1 MKLKHT
7 SLVMAAM
14 AMMFS
19 VQLFAG
25 APAKAA
31 QRDLPTAT
39 GGAVFSI
46 LGTII
51 ALPVKIATCGGMA
64 VLGGV
69 GYGLTL
75 GESEVIQEEFLSA
88 LPDACRPVLKTTPM
102 EIDPVLPGP
111 RPQDLDW

>member
-1 MKLKHT
+1 MKRWKTTLFVAG
-7 SLVMAAM
+7 LCVAG
-14 AMMFS
+14 
-19 VQLFAG
+19 QLFTA
-25 APAKAA
+25 ANVRAA
-31 QRDLPTAT
+31 QRDFPTAT

-46 LGTII
+46 IGTII

-69 GYGLTL
+69 GYGVTL

-102 EIDPVLPGP
+102 DIDPILPGP
-111 RPQDLDW
+111 RPQDLEW

>member
-1 MKLKHT
+1 MKLRYT
-7 SLVMAAM
+7 PLVMTAM
-14 AMMFS
+14 AMMFIT
-19 VQLFAG
+19 QLFVGTCAQ
-25 APAKAA
+25 AA

-51 ALPVKIATCGGMA
+51 ALPVKVATCGGMA

-69 GYGLTL
+69 GYGVTL
-75 GESEVIQEEFLSA
+75 GESEFVQEEFLSA

-111 RPQDLDW
+111 RPQDAGW

>member
-1 MKLKHT
+1 MKRWQTTLIISALCIT
-7 SLVMAAM
+7 G
-14 AMMFS
+14 
-19 VQLFAG
+19 QLLMGTHAQ
-25 APAKAA
+25 AA

-39 GGAVFSI
+39 GGGVFSI
-46 LGTII
+46 IGTII

-69 GYGLTL
+69 GYGATL
-75 GESEVIQEEFLSA
+75 GESEFVQQEFLSA

-111 RPQDLDW
+111 RPQDNNW

>member
-1 MKLKHT
+1 MKLRRRP
-7 SLVMAAM
+7 LMMAAI

-19 VQLFAG
+19 VSFLAG
-25 APAKAA
+25 SHACAA

-46 LGTII
+46 IGTII
-51 ALPVKIATCGGMA
+51 ALPVKVATCGGMA

-69 GYGLTL
+69 GYGTTL
-75 GESEVIQEEFLSA
+75 GESDFVQDEFLSA

-102 EIDPVLPGP
+102 EIDPILPGP
-111 RPQDLDW
+111 QPQDLEW

>member
-1 MKLKHT
+1 MKLRRT
-7 SLVMAAM
+7 TLVMTAV

-19 VQLFAG
+19 VQLLTG
-25 APAKAA
+25 ANVRAA

-46 LGTII
+46 IGTII

-64 VLGGV
+64 VIGGA
-69 GYGLTL
+69 GYGVTL
-75 GESEVIQEEFLSA
+75 GESEFVQDEFLSA

-102 EIDPVLPGP
+102 EIDPNLPGP
-111 RPQDLDW
+111 RPQDLEW

>member
-1 MKLKHT
+1 MI
-7 SLVMAAM
+7 
-14 AMMFS
+14 MFS
-19 VQLFAG
+19 AQLLTG
-25 APAKAA
+25 ANVHAA
-31 QRDLPTAT
+31 QRDLPTAA
-39 GGAVFSI
+39 GGGVFSVI
-46 LGTII
+46 GTII

-75 GESEVIQEEFLSA
+75 GESEFVQHEFLSA

-102 EIDPVLPGP
+102 EIDPILPGP